1 MDTVPIVDSLDQIY
15 TDGLLDQAQRYDQL
29 AQGFEALYGQPPAL
43 IARAPGRVNL
53 IGEHVDYCGFPVFPM
68 AIERDCL
75 IAVAWEPASG
85 SPPPASRPT
94 TLFAT
99 AAESTDKPA
108 EARTTTTTTTTVRL
122 SHVHSD
128 QYPACVFTH
137 PSPAELA
144 RHPGVPAVV
153 DISANRLTWSNYF
166 KCGYRGAHELMAQ
179 TAAELPASA
188 AKPPYLSSHHHPS
201 GLNCLMNGNIPTGA
215 GLSSSSAFVSCA
227 AIATMAAHELLPL
240 TSGNANPSPPAYTI
254 TTPPSASVQRNLDRT
269 RLTEIAI
276 SSERYVGV
284 NSGGMD
290 QTCSIMSQPNSA
302 SFIEFYPRLRATPV
316 AVPRVQPALTF
327 VIANSGV
334 TSDKLVTAPVCYN
347 LRVVETRL
355 GALLLARYLGI
366 DQRPA
371 LAQAPPNNRHFKLVM
386 DEFFEAQREVAATV
400 AAAEKIGDEGPAPPW
415 TDLLTKYP
423 AAMNPNPR
431 LDPNSAETSHW
442 IARLNIML
450 EICRTH
456 PVFDRPSTTT
466 TTTATAT
473 TTSPS
478 QSLRETGWTR
488 TQISQVLDTPWPQ
501 LERQIE
507 VDRFPIH
514 AEVFHVY
521 RRAHHVF
528 SEALRVVQFRQICQQ
543 APLSATAVDHLFQKL
558 GQLMNDSQTSC
569 RDWFDCSCPELD
581 ELTYICRAA
590 GAVGSRLT
598 GAGWGGCT
606 VSLVPSD
613 RVDHF
618 LRTVHREYYQVR
630 NPALGDEPNQSDLFA
645 TQPGRGAVIYRV

>member
-75 IAVAWEPASG
+75 IAVAWEPAS
-85 SPPPASRPT
+85 
-94 TLFAT
+94 
-99 AAESTDKPA
+99 A

-386 DEFFEAQREVAATV
+386 DE
-400 AAAEKIGDEGPAPPW
+400 
-415 TDLLTKYP
+415 
-423 AAMNPNPR
+423 
-431 LDPNSAETSHW
+431 
-442 IARLNIML
+442 
-450 EICRTH
+450 
-456 PVFDRPSTTT
+456 PSTTT